1 MGGKSVADFL
11 AYWEEEGQAYVKR
24 GDYAWM
30 AERIPV
36 GRVLEIG
43 CGLGFATQALLAR
56 GCQVLALDSL
66 EECLEECRQRLA
78 GDAGSVTFLQADVA
92 ALQTVQVAAIQQFA
106 PVSVVCWLMGAP
118 AETTG
123 ASSSTGGQAV
133 AAYRE
138 RVHRAV
144 AQLAA
149 SLPSVQY
156 LHLVDRTAIPWQA
169 KDIGRDTLVR
179 YHLDKTL
186 AGLPFGTSREHALYR
201 KLGDKVVNIEQLR
214 TQLQYQS
221 HPALKHVVPTLA
233 SLLARRSQ

>member
-1 MGGKSVADFL
+1 MRGKSVADFL
-11 AYWEEEGQAYVKR
+11 SYWEEEGQAYVRR

-36 GRVLEIG
+36 GRVLEVG
-43 CGLGFATQALLAR
+43 CGLGFATQALSAR
-56 GCQVLALDSL
+56 GCPVLALDSL
-66 EECLEECRQRLA
+66 DECLALTHQRLA
-78 GDAGSVTFLQADVA
+78 DATDGVSFLQADVT
-92 ALQTVQVAAIQQFA
+92 ALEPAQLAVIREFT
-106 PVSVVCWLMGAP
+106 PLSVVCWLMGAP
-118 AETTG
+118 AEKPG
-123 ASSSTGGQAV
+123 STVSTAGQAV
-133 AAYRE
+133 AVYRE

-149 SLPSVQY
+149 SLPRVQY

-169 KDIGRDTLVR
+169 KDVGRDTLVR
-179 YHLDKTL
+179 YHQERTL
-186 AGLPFGTSREHALYR
+186 AGLPFSTTREQALYR

-214 TQLQYQS
+214 AQLQYQS